1 MSARTK
7 FFDEETKTQLIGAN
21 GLITRLRNL
30 VDLETEIHITNLEN
44 SLSGSFRVV
53 WVNTTPEDGFHAV
66 GTELLDCV
74 GDLWPVELLE
84 ASGEDQASTPRA
96 VLECQRCRGKHLT
109 PVPETEGEFLHSGFR
124 LARHC
129 EECKATTPWAFLAE
143 TMETIPVD
151 VEIEHEGLRQDQRG
165 KGRAPISMRIKV
177 VRRIFGTL
185 MEDICETQNVSRG
198 GAFFVTQQHYDVNE
212 EMQVVL
218 PYKEGD
224 VSIPVPA
231 RVVRV
236 KRLGGSFSHGVAIR
250 LLEPQG

>member
-1 MSARTK
+1 MSAQTK
-7 FFDEETKTQLIGAN
+7 FFDEETMTLLIGPN
-21 GLITRLRNL
+21 GLITRLRSL
-30 VDLETEIHITNLEN
+30 VDLETEIHITNLQN

-53 WVNTTPEDGFHAV
+53 WENTTSQEGFHAV
-66 GTELLDCV
+66 GTELVDCE
-74 GDLWPVELLE
+74 GELWPVDLLE
-84 ASGEDQASTPRA
+84 ASREDQASMPQA
-96 VLECQRCRGKHLT
+96 VLECQRCRQKHLT
-109 PVPETEGEFLHSGFR
+109 SVPETEGEFLRSGFR

-143 TMETIPVD
+143 TMEAIPAD
-151 VEIEHEGLRQDQRG
+151 VEIEGEGLREEQRD
-165 KGRAPISMRIKV
+165 KGRAPITMRIKV
-177 VRRIFGTL
+177 VRRIFGTP

-212 EMQVVL
+212 EVQVVF
-218 PYKEGD
+218 PYKEDD

-236 KRLGGSFSHGVAIR
+236 KPLGGSLSHGVAIR